1 MGTFLPL
8 GAWGGATVR
17 NGARQVRP
25 TLGIDLVFSGIVEAV
40 GTVAAIAGDESRR
53 LTVAAP
59 FADLALGE
67 SVCVSGAC
75 MTVTAT
81 GAGTFDFDVSPE
93 SLRRTTLGELA
104 PGASVNL
111 ERSLRLGDR
120 LSGHLV
126 FGHVDGVG
134 RLVSLTPDADF
145 TLYRF
150 AAPAEM
156 DRYLVEKG
164 SIAVDG
170 VSLTV
175 FSCEAGA
182 FTVAVIPHTASVTTL
197 GHLRPGTPVNL
208 EADMIGKYVEKLVR
222 MRA

>member
-1 MGTFLPL
+1 M
-8 GAWGGATVR
+8 
-17 NGARQVRP
+17 
-25 TLGIDLVFSGIVEAV
+25 FSGIVEAI
-40 GTVAAIAGDESRR
+40 GTVARISGDDSRR
-53 LTVAAP
+53 LTIAAP

-75 MTVTAT
+75 MTVTSTAD
-81 GAGTFDFDVSPE
+81 GTFDVDVSPE
-93 SLRRTTLGELA
+93 SVRRTTLGSLTRGA
-104 PGASVNL
+104 PVNL

-134 RLVSLTPDADF
+134 RLVSLAPEADS

-150 AAPAEM
+150 AAPTEF

-164 SIAVDG
+164 SVTVDG

-175 FSCEAGA
+175 FACEKGE
-182 FTVAVIPHTASVTTL
+182 FTVAVIPHTAAVTTL
-197 GHLRPGTPVNL
+197 GRARPGAAVNL

-222 MRA
+222 TTA

>member
-1 MGTFLPL
+1 
-8 GAWGGATVR
+8 
-17 NGARQVRP
+17 
-25 TLGIDLVFSGIVEAV
+25 VFSGIVEAV
-40 GTVAAIAGDESRR
+40 GTVTRIAGDESRR
-53 LTVAAP
+53 LTIAAP

-93 SLRRTTLGELA
+93 SLRRTTLGGLI
-104 PGASVNL
+104 PGSSVNL

-134 RLVSLTPDADF
+134 SLVSLTPEADS

-175 FSCEAGA
+175 FSCEAGE
-182 FTVAVIPHTASVTTL
+182 FSVAVIPHTAAVTTL
-197 GHLRPGTPVNL
+197 GRLRPGAAVNL

-222 MRA
+222 SKA